1 MKEAGVSCGIY
12 YPIPCHKAPY
22 VLEMGIEADLPVT
35 DAAAA
40 TSMSLPMYPGL
51 TEAEQDQV
59 IAALRASV
67 RRHTVATAESRR

>member
-1 MKEAGVSCGIY
+1 MKQAGVSCGIY

-22 VLEMGIEADLPVT
+22 VLEPGIEADLPVT

-67 RRHTVATAESRR
+67 ERHAPAMSEPRP